1 MEDVCEEQER
11 SSPHRIQP
19 DGAPVGRPNGSGK
32 SVSLRLHHTP
42 QSPPPM
48 SPSSR
53 LHSPTTANN
62 RNSGGTTTPT
72 SPTSV
77 STLTVGLRPH
87 RRLSPSKDVR
97 SGRVK
102 SCVKQGVSPAP
113 SIAMLATGAGGGGNE
128 EEPVDDAGPV
138 SGAGVQKKPKV
149 DFVRFDSTEI
159 HYTESDEY
167 RKKVSEEIKS
177 ACKLSDKNRADRLA
191 RPRMSLLGKP
201 LNYNRGSRR
210 DARYRR
216 LQSRVYNFLER
227 PRGFKAIF
235 YHVCVFLMVF
245 TCLALSVFST
255 IQEYEDQAIAILFV
269 MEIIVVIW
277 FSIEFFLRLWSS
289 GCRSR
294 YQGAVG
300 RLKFLKRPFCIIDIV
315 TIAASIVVL
324 VMGTSGQVFATSAL
338 RGLRFFQIL
347 RMVRMDRR
355 GGTWK
360 LLGSVVY
367 AHRQELIT
375 TLYIGF
381 LGLIFASFLVYL
393 MEKDVKE
400 TKFSNFAQ
408 ALWWGVI
415 TLCTVGYGDMVPET
429 WQGKI
434 IASFCALLGISFFAL
449 PAGILGSGFA
459 LKVQQ
464 QQRQKH
470 MIRRRQPAATLIQ
483 SLWRCYA
490 ADEHSLSEAT
500 WKIHQVPLPSPP
512 PSAETNGLNHK
523 SLIRRASSSF
533 KHNAS
538 FVARLPTIRRHKSQ
552 SLHSPG
558 NPKPPSGGSGRAGR
572 CPRMTDI
579 NASSENLEVTN
590 NGRPMNP
597 SLSEDSVAETALSKK
612 NSDAGLELACVSS
625 LPSGGGVGSGPLVAT
640 GHDLVVSR
648 TLLSTGGGH
657 FGAGP
662 SSSSRRSSFVS
673 GIFSSA
679 VQRRG
684 SANENPP
691 THATSVAINSAIE
704 LEGYNGGQEGLL
716 EELQEEEEEQQ
727 HQQQHQQQQQRRQE
741 QEQQQRYRIARFRTP
756 FESLFRVKS
765 ASSAIA
771 AAAAATTVSRYAAD
785 EDEEPRCVQLTNQHK
800 GAIRFIRKMKYFV
813 ARRKFKEA
821 LKPYDVKDVMEQYAA
836 GHVDLLGRVKN
847 VQTRL
852 DQILGKQGSKSKDVY
867 ASKISLASRVV
878 KIERQVDDIETKV
891 DSFIDLYMQDRMR
904 LLSLPLH
911 PDSSHSNNPNLP
923 SLPPKGGGAAAV
935 ITSVTTS
942 TSGSLKP
949 KPILIDKQFSEPN
962 SPIAKTFEEQAL
974 QQKRPPMQRGF
985 SDLGHR
991 IKKRVTLSSI
1001 PPQYV
1006 GNSTAGQPAVSERGD
1021 VVIVVPSI
1029 DSEHLEPVGIEELTS
1044 VCIDT
1049 EIEIEPGSPK
1059 TITESSII
1067 MMDEEDDEEE
1077 DIEEEDIEEEELDIG
1092 GDIDPDSPP
1101 WDEYGELDVEDQDDT
1116 TENTALLRACA
1127 AKTEIIVTPISPVSS
1142 AFELNR
1148 MDSEEYRR
1156 SKQQQQQQQHHHHHQ
1171 QHAAANNNEGEHQQQ
1186 MLTTTTAVSAA
1197 SATVATMDSLKPEMS
1212 SSSRNNGSE
1221 DT

>member
-1 MEDVCEEQER
+1 
-11 SSPHRIQP
+11 
-19 DGAPVGRPNGSGK
+19 
-32 SVSLRLHHTP
+32 
-42 QSPPPM
+42 
-48 SPSSR
+48 
-53 LHSPTTANN
+53 
-62 RNSGGTTTPT
+62 
-72 SPTSV
+72 
-77 STLTVGLRPH
+77 
-87 RRLSPSKDVR
+87 
-97 SGRVK
+97 
-102 SCVKQGVSPAP
+102 
-113 SIAMLATGAGGGGNE
+113 
-128 EEPVDDAGPV
+128 
-138 SGAGVQKKPKV
+138 
-149 DFVRFDSTEI
+149 
-159 HYTESDEY
+159 
-167 RKKVSEEIKS
+167 
-177 ACKLSDKNRADRLA
+177 
-191 RPRMSLLGKP
+191 MSLLGKP

-255 IQEYEDQAIAILFV
+255 IQEYEEQAIAILFV

-393 MEKDVKE
+393 MEKDVSG

-490 ADEHSLSEAT
+490 ADEHSMSEAT

-512 PSAETNGLNHK
+512 PS
-523 SLIRRASSSF
+523 RASSSF

-558 NPKPPSGGSGRAGR
+558 NQKPPSGGGGRTGR
-572 CPRMTDI
+572 CPRVTDI
-579 NASSENLEVTN
+579 NASSENL
-590 NGRPMNP
+590 
-597 SLSEDSVAETALSKK
+597 
-612 NSDAGLELACVSS
+612 ACAIES
-625 LPSGGGVGSGPLVAT
+625 LPST
-640 GHDLVVSR
+640 EDHR
-648 TLLSTGGGH
+648 
-657 FGAGP
+657 GAG
-662 SSSSRRSSFVS
+662 
-673 GIFSSA
+673 
-679 VQRRG
+679 G
-684 SANENPP
+684 S
-691 THATSVAINSAIE
+691 
-704 LEGYNGGQEGLL
+704 
-716 EELQEEEEEQQ
+716 Q
-727 HQQQHQQQQQRRQE
+727 H
-741 QEQQQRYRIARFRTP
+741 RYRIVRFRAP
-756 FESLFRVKS
+756 FESLFRGRS
-765 ASSAIA
+765 ASAAIA
-771 AAAAATTVSRYAAD
+771 TAAAATAVATSGHLAD

-942 TSGSLKP
+942 SSGSLKP
-949 KPILIDKQFSEPN
+949 KPILIEKQFSEPN
-962 SPIAKTFEEQAL
+962 SPIAKSFEDQPM
-974 QQKRPPMQRGF
+974 QQKRPPMHRGF

-1006 GNSTAGQPAVSERGD
+1006 GNSTGQPSDRGD
-1021 VVIVVPSI
+1021 VVIVVPNM
-1029 DSEHLEPVGIEELTS
+1029 DPEHLEPVGIEDLTS
-1044 VCIDT
+1044 VCIGT

-1067 MMDEEDDEEE
+1067 MMDEEDDEDDEEE
-1077 DIEEEDIEEEELDIG
+1077 DIEEEDLDIAG
-1092 GDIDPDSPP
+1092 EIDPDSPP
-1101 WDEYGELDVEDQDDT
+1101 WDMYGDMDVEDQEDT
-1116 TENTALLRACA
+1116 TENTALLRTA

-1156 SKQQQQQQQHHHHHQ
+1156 SKQTV
-1171 QHAAANNNEGEHQQQ
+1171 ANNNEGEQLQLLQQQQQQQQQQ
-1186 MLTTTTAVSAA
+1186 MLALTGPSGA
-1197 SATVATMDSLKPEMS
+1197 MDSLKPEA
-1212 SSSRNNGSE
+1212 RNNCSD

>member
-1 MEDVCEEQER
+1 MENVYENELAENEQLVCYRGAMAAGVAAGSASTPAGIQLVR
-11 SSPHRIQP
+11 SNSTHSVRLHIPSSTTSSPALPRVLLP
-19 DGAPVGRPNGSGK
+19 SE
-32 SVSLRLHHTP
+32 TP
-42 QSPPPM
+42 P
-48 SPSSR
+48 
-53 LHSPTTANN
+53 
-62 RNSGGTTTPT
+62 

-77 STLTVGLRPH
+77 S
-87 RRLSPSKDVR
+87 LSAADTPPTEPNKTRQQDNQQQQQPELLSSLK
-97 SGRVK
+97 
-102 SCVKQGVSPAP
+102 
-113 SIAMLATGAGGGGNE
+113 LGN
-128 EEPVDDAGPV
+128 
-138 SGAGVQKKPKV
+138 SNSTKKARV

-159 HYTESDEY
+159 HYTDHHDEVRTKISD
-167 RKKVSEEIKS
+167 EIKS

-227 PRGFKAIF
+227 PRGLKAIL
-235 YHVCVFLMVF
+235 YHVCVFFLVF

-255 IQEYEDQAIAILFV
+255 IKEYEIEAIAILFV
-269 MEIIVVIW
+269 MEIIVVVW

-294 YQGAVG
+294 YQGPIG

-315 TIAASIVVL
+315 TIVASIVVL
-324 VMGTSGQVFATSAL
+324 VMRSSSQVFATTAL

-393 MEKDVKE
+393 MEKEVE
-400 TKFSNFAQ
+400 NTKFNNFAQ

-512 PSAETNGLNHK
+512 PSFRGQKIYLLAKRCPSATERSKLEAAEKLAA
-523 SLIRRASSSF
+523 SSVAARASSSF

-558 NPKPPSGGSGRAGR
+558 NAKPPSGGGSGSGSGRAGR
-572 CPRMTDI
+572 CPRVTEI
-579 NASSENLEVTN
+579 NASSENLVTN

-597 SLSEDSVAETALSKK
+597 SLSEDSVAETALCKK
-612 NSDAGLELACVSS
+612 NSDAGLERASMSS
-625 LPSGGGVGSGPLVAT
+625 IPGSTAGN
-640 GHDLVVSR
+640 DLVPGR
-648 TLLSTGGGH
+648 GFLSTASLYH
-657 FGAGP
+657 SA
-662 SSSSRRSSFVS
+662 SRRSSFVS
-673 GIFSSA
+673 GIFSSGS
-679 VQRRG
+679 QRRG
-684 SANENPP
+684 SANESGPP
-691 THATSVAINSAIE
+691 SA
-704 LEGYNGGQEGLL
+704 GPNN
-716 EELQEEEEEQQ
+716 
-727 HQQQHQQQQQRRQE
+727 
-741 QEQQQRYRIARFRTP
+741 
-756 FESLFRVKS
+756 
-765 ASSAIA
+765 
-771 AAAAATTVSRYAAD
+771 

-878 KIERQVDDIETKV
+878 KIERQVDDIESKV
-891 DSFIDLYMQDRMR
+891 DTFIDLYMQDRKHF
-904 LLSLPLH
+904 LSLPLH
-911 PDSSHSNNPNLP
+911 PDISHSNNPNLP
-923 SLPPKGGGAAAV
+923 SLPPSAGAGAEIA
-935 ITSVTTS
+935 SVTS
-942 TSGSLKP
+942 SCSGSLKP

-962 SPIAKTFEEQAL
+962 SPIAKVFEEPMQP
-974 QQKRPPMQRGF
+974 KRPSMQRGY

-1006 GNSTAGQPAVSERGD
+1006 GNNSVQPGDRGD
-1021 VVIVVPSI
+1021 VVILVPEI
-1029 DSEHLEPVGIEELTS
+1029 DADQLEQVGVEGLPS
-1044 VCIDT
+1044 CMAT
-1049 EIEIEPGSPK
+1049 EIEVEHGSPK
-1059 TITESSII
+1059 TITESSMI
-1067 MMDEEDDEEE
+1067 MMDEEDDE
-1077 DIEEEDIEEEELDIG
+1077 DDEEEDIEEEELDIRG
-1092 GDIDPDSPP
+1092 ETDLESPP
-1101 WDEYGELDVEDQDDT
+1101 WDEYAELDMEDQDDM
-1116 TENTALLRACA
+1116 TENTALLRTAD
-1127 AKTEIIVTPISPVSS
+1127 KTKIIVTPISPVSS

-1148 MDSEEYRR
+1148 MDSEEYKR
-1156 SKQQQQQQQHHHHHQ
+1156 SRHLSSGASGSGLNSGSSPKGGPGLNNGSSAKINDEGDRQQSTHI
-1171 QHAAANNNEGEHQQQ
+1171 A
-1186 MLTTTTAVSAA
+1186 
-1197 SATVATMDSLKPEMS
+1197 MDTLKPEMTPQS
-1212 SSSRNNGSE
+1212 QHPRIASE
-1221 DT
+1221 DI

>member
-1 MEDVCEEQER
+1 MEDHAYEQER
-11 SSPHRIQP
+11 GSPHRIQP
-19 DGAPVGRPNGSGK
+19 DGIPTAGRHPVVAGRPNGSGK

-42 QSPPPM
+42 SSPPP
-48 SPSSR
+48 PSSR
-53 LHSPTTANN
+53 LHSPTGN
-62 RNSGGTTTPT
+62 RKSTTTTPT
-72 SPTSV
+72 SPTSAT
-77 STLTVGLRPH
+77 TLTVGLRPH
-87 RRLSPSKDVR
+87 RRQSPSKDVR

-113 SIAMLATGAGGGGNE
+113 SIATLATGAEEEEE
-128 EEPVDDAGPV
+128 EEPAAGDNAGP
-138 SGAGVQKKPKV
+138 AGSSANSAIQKKPKV

-512 PSAETNGLNHK
+512 PSSKLEAAEKLAAST
-523 SLIRRASSSF
+523 SAARASSSF

-579 NASSENLEVTN
+579 NASSENL
-590 NGRPMNP
+590 G
-597 SLSEDSVAETALSKK
+597 
-612 NSDAGLELACVSS
+612 
-625 LPSGGGVGSGPLVAT
+625 
-640 GHDLVVSR
+640 
-648 TLLSTGGGH
+648 
-657 FGAGP
+657 
-662 SSSSRRSSFVS
+662 
-673 GIFSSA
+673 
-679 VQRRG
+679 
-684 SANENPP
+684 
-691 THATSVAINSAIE
+691 AIE
-704 LEGYNGGQEGLL
+704 LEGYNGVQEGLL
-716 EELQEEEEEQQ
+716 EEQDELHEELQEEQHQRQQ
-727 HQQQHQQQQQRRQE
+727 QQQQHQRRQE

-771 AAAAATTVSRYAAD
+771 AAAATTTVSRYAAD

-911 PDSSHSNNPNLP
+911 PDTSHSNNPNLP

-962 SPIAKTFEEQAL
+962 SPIAKTFEEQGAL
-974 QQKRPPMQRGF
+974 QQQKRPPMQRGF

-1006 GNSTAGQPAVSERGD
+1006 GNSTGGQSAVSERGD

-1156 SKQQQQQQQHHHHHQ
+1156 SKQQQQQQH
-1171 QHAAANNNEGEHQQQ
+1171 HAAANNNEGEHQQQ
-1186 MLTTTTAVSAA
+1186 MLTTMV
-1197 SATVATMDSLKPEMS
+1197 ATVGSVGAAMDSLKPEMS
-1212 SSSRNNGSE
+1212 SSSRNNGSD

>member
-1 MEDVCEEQER
+1 
-11 SSPHRIQP
+11 
-19 DGAPVGRPNGSGK
+19 
-32 SVSLRLHHTP
+32 
-42 QSPPPM
+42 
-48 SPSSR
+48 
-53 LHSPTTANN
+53 
-62 RNSGGTTTPT
+62 
-72 SPTSV
+72 
-77 STLTVGLRPH
+77 
-87 RRLSPSKDVR
+87 
-97 SGRVK
+97 
-102 SCVKQGVSPAP
+102 
-113 SIAMLATGAGGGGNE
+113 
-128 EEPVDDAGPV
+128 
-138 SGAGVQKKPKV
+138 
-149 DFVRFDSTEI
+149 
-159 HYTESDEY
+159 
-167 RKKVSEEIKS
+167 
-177 ACKLSDKNRADRLA
+177 
-191 RPRMSLLGKP
+191 MSLLGKP

-227 PRGFKAIF
+227 PRGYKAIS
-235 YHVCVFLMVF
+235 YHVLVFIMVF

-255 IQEYEDQAIAILFV
+255 IAEYEEQATAILFV

-277 FSIEFFLRLWSS
+277 FGVEFFLRLWSS

-300 RLKFLKRPFCIIDIV
+300 RLKFLKRPFCVIDIV

-324 VMGTSGQVFATSAL
+324 VMGSSGQVFATSAL

-393 MEKDVKE
+393 MEKDVEK
-400 TKFSNFAQ
+400 TKFNNFAQ

-512 PSAETNGLNHK
+512 PSNGL
-523 SLIRRASSSF
+523 SQISFIRRASSSF

-558 NPKPPSGGSGRAGR
+558 NAKPPSGSGGGGPGPTGSGGRSGR
-572 CPRMTDI
+572 CPRVTDI

-612 NSDAGLELACVSS
+612 NSD
-625 LPSGGGVGSGPLVAT
+625 
-640 GHDLVVSR
+640 
-648 TLLSTGGGH
+648 
-657 FGAGP
+657 
-662 SSSSRRSSFVS
+662 
-673 GIFSSA
+673 
-679 VQRRG
+679 
-684 SANENPP
+684 
-691 THATSVAINSAIE
+691 
-704 LEGYNGGQEGLL
+704 
-716 EELQEEEEEQQ
+716 
-727 HQQQHQQQQQRRQE
+727 
-741 QEQQQRYRIARFRTP
+741 
-756 FESLFRVKS
+756 
-765 ASSAIA
+765 
-771 AAAAATTVSRYAAD
+771 D
-785 EDEEPRCVQLTNQHK
+785 EDEEPRCVALTNQHK

-878 KIERQVDDIETKV
+878 KVERQVDDIETKL
-891 DSFIDLYMQDRMR
+891 DTFIELYMQDRKR

-911 PDSSHSNNPNLP
+911 ADASHSNNPNLP
-923 SLPPKGGGAAAV
+923 SLPPKGGGASAV
-935 ITSVTTS
+935 ITSVTS
-942 TSGSLKP
+942 SSSGSLKP

-962 SPIAKTFEEQAL
+962 SPIAKTFEEPIQQQQ
-974 QQKRPPMQRGF
+974 QQKRPPMQRGY

-1006 GNSTAGQPAVSERGD
+1006 GNSTGQTNDRGD
-1021 VVIVVPSI
+1021 VVIVVPNI
-1029 DSEHLEPVGIEELTS
+1029 DPDQLDPVGCIEDLTS

-1067 MMDEEDDEEE
+1067 MMDEEDEEEDDDDDDDEDDDDDDEEE
-1077 DIEEEDIEEEELDIG
+1077 DIEEEDLDIG
-1092 GDIDPDSPP
+1092 AEIDPDSPP
-1101 WDEYGELDVEDQDDT
+1101 WDLYGELDNEDQDET
-1116 TENTALLRACA
+1116 TENTALLQAA

-1142 AFELNR
+1142 AYELNR
-1148 MDSEEYRR
+1148 MDSDEYRR
-1156 SKQQQQQQQHHHHHQ
+1156 SRLGVPGGSGLPALMPPTSSTITTTNGNGSHEVGHHGSSSSSSSSPATASMLMASTAMDSLKPELTPSQQQQQQQHGRI
-1171 QHAAANNNEGEHQQQ
+1171 A
-1186 MLTTTTAVSAA
+1186 
-1197 SATVATMDSLKPEMS
+1197 
-1212 SSSRNNGSE
+1212 SE
-1221 DT
+1221 DI

>member
-1 MEDVCEEQER
+1 MENVYENELAENDEEDHPVPVVHFSGPR
-11 SSPHRIQP
+11 PIRGCLGTPGSRLKTKTNSTHSVRLLSPSP
-19 DGAPVGRPNGSGK
+19 
-32 SVSLRLHHTP
+32 
-42 QSPPPM
+42 SPPPTLSSRGLLQRRPSR
-48 SPSSR
+48 SPSPTADSGSVVSPS
-53 LHSPTTANN
+53 HSAVTA
-62 RNSGGTTTPT
+62 TPT
-72 SPTSV
+72 SLDQPACRQPLANNNSSSV
-77 STLTVGLRPH
+77 N
-87 RRLSPSKDVR
+87 
-97 SGRVK
+97 
-102 SCVKQGVSPAP
+102 A
-113 SIAMLATGAGGGGNE
+113 E
-128 EEPVDDAGPV
+128 DAVPLV
-138 SGAGVQKKPKV
+138 TPKKPKV

-159 HYTESDEY
+159 HYTDHDEVRTKISD
-167 RKKVSEEIKS
+167 EIKS

-227 PRGFKAIF
+227 PRGFRAIF
-235 YHVCVFLMVF
+235 YHVCVFFMVF

-255 IQEYEDQAIAILFV
+255 IQEYEEQAIAILFV

-294 YQGAVG
+294 YQGAMG

-315 TIAASIVVL
+315 TIIASIVVL

-393 MEKDVKE
+393 MEKDVDK
-400 TKFSNFAQ
+400 TKFNNFAQ

-512 PSAETNGLNHK
+512 PSFRGQKIYLLAKRCPSATERSKLEAAEKLAAA
-523 SLIRRASSSF
+523 SSAARASSSF

-558 NPKPPSGGSGRAGR
+558 NAKPPSGSGRSGR
-572 CPRMTDI
+572 CPRVTDI
-579 NASSENLEVTN
+579 NASSENLVTN

-612 NSDAGLELACVSS
+612 NSDADLEMASMSS
-625 LPSGGGVGSGPLVAT
+625 IPGTAVVANVT
-640 GHDLVVSR
+640 ANDLVPGR
-648 TLLSTGGGH
+648 GFLSTASLCH
-657 FGAGP
+657 TA
-662 SSSSRRSSFVS
+662 SRRSSFVS
-673 GIFSSA
+673 GIFSGSGT
-679 VQRRG
+679 QRRG
-684 SANENPP
+684 SSNEN
-691 THATSVAINSAIE
+691 
-704 LEGYNGGQEGLL
+704 NGSHPGGD
-716 EELQEEEEEQQ
+716 
-727 HQQQHQQQQQRRQE
+727 RNN
-741 QEQQQRYRIARFRTP
+741 
-756 FESLFRVKS
+756 
-765 ASSAIA
+765 
-771 AAAAATTVSRYAAD
+771 

-891 DSFIDLYMQDRMR
+891 DTFIELYMQDRKR

-935 ITSVTTS
+935 ITSVTS
-942 TSGSLKP
+942 SSSGSLKP

-962 SPIAKTFEEQAL
+962 SPIAKTFEEPVQH
-974 QQKRPPMQRGF
+974 QRRPPMQRGF

-1006 GNSTAGQPAVSERGD
+1006 GNSTGSASDRGD
-1021 VVIVVPSI
+1021 VVIVVPNL
-1029 DSEHLEPVGIEELTS
+1029 DADQLDHAVGIEELAS

-1067 MMDEEDDEEE
+1067 MMDEEDDE
-1077 DIEEEDIEEEELDIG
+1077 DDEEEDIEEEELDISG
-1092 GDIDPDSPP
+1092 ELLDPDP
-1101 WDEYGELDVEDQDDT
+1101 WDMYGELDVEDQDET
-1116 TENTALLRACA
+1116 TENTALLRAA

-1142 AFELNR
+1142 AFDLSR
-1148 MDSEEYRR
+1148 MDSGEEYRR
-1156 SKQQQQQQQHHHHHQ
+1156 QPRQLTMATTTANGATTNNNGDGDDRLQLTSSDAAAASTSTSTGVPVPMDSLKPEMPLQQQQQQQQQQHKRI
-1171 QHAAANNNEGEHQQQ
+1171 A
-1186 MLTTTTAVSAA
+1186 
-1197 SATVATMDSLKPEMS
+1197 
-1212 SSSRNNGSE
+1212 SE
-1221 DT
+1221 DI

>member
-1 MEDVCEEQER
+1 MEDHAYEQER
-11 SSPHRIQP
+11 GSPHRIQP
-19 DGAPVGRPNGSGK
+19 DGIPTAGRHPVVAGRPNGSGK

-42 QSPPPM
+42 SSPPP
-48 SPSSR
+48 PSSR
-53 LHSPTTANN
+53 LHSPTGN
-62 RNSGGTTTPT
+62 RKSTTTTPT
-72 SPTSV
+72 SPTSAT
-77 STLTVGLRPH
+77 TLTVGLRPH
-87 RRLSPSKDVR
+87 RRQSPSKDVR

-113 SIAMLATGAGGGGNE
+113 SIATLATGAEEEEE
-128 EEPVDDAGPV
+128 EEPAAGDNAGP
-138 SGAGVQKKPKV
+138 AGSSANSAIQKKPKV

-512 PSAETNGLNHK
+512 PS
-523 SLIRRASSSF
+523 RASSSF

-612 NSDAGLELACVSS
+612 NSD
-625 LPSGGGVGSGPLVAT
+625 
-640 GHDLVVSR
+640 
-648 TLLSTGGGH
+648 
-657 FGAGP
+657 
-662 SSSSRRSSFVS
+662 
-673 GIFSSA
+673 
-679 VQRRG
+679 
-684 SANENPP
+684 
-691 THATSVAINSAIE
+691 
-704 LEGYNGGQEGLL
+704 
-716 EELQEEEEEQQ
+716 
-727 HQQQHQQQQQRRQE
+727 
-741 QEQQQRYRIARFRTP
+741 
-756 FESLFRVKS
+756 
-765 ASSAIA
+765 
-771 AAAAATTVSRYAAD
+771 D

-911 PDSSHSNNPNLP
+911 PDTSHSNNPNLP

-962 SPIAKTFEEQAL
+962 SPIAKTFEEQGAL
-974 QQKRPPMQRGF
+974 QQQKRPPMQRGF

-1006 GNSTAGQPAVSERGD
+1006 GNSTGGQSAVSERGD

-1156 SKQQQQQQQHHHHHQ
+1156 SKQQQQQQH
-1171 QHAAANNNEGEHQQQ
+1171 HAAANNNEGEHQQQ
-1186 MLTTTTAVSAA
+1186 MLTTMV
-1197 SATVATMDSLKPEMS
+1197 ATVGSVGAAMDSLKPEMS
-1212 SSSRNNGSE
+1212 SSSRNNGSD